1 MVIAAIQKS
10 LKAWGIQARRRSSN
24 DSSRPGRASM
34 ARGTGSGGFRPG
46 LEKNRQKISPT
57 SPRRR
62 PVNCSNPP
70 SMKTGS
76 WPC

>member
-10 LKAWGIQARRRSSN
+10 LKVWRT
-24 DSSRPGRASM
+24 RASGVPPKILQDR
-34 ARGTGSGGFRPG
+34 AGEYGQGDRFRGIRVPVLREMPG
-46 LEKNRQKISPT
+46 NTAPPPLEA
-57 SPRRR
+57 
-62 PVNCSNPP
+62 VGSNPP